1 MLQYIIT
8 SFIALFEPLRDTWI
22 WPGFVEVG
30 KFLGTHLI
38 SGMAPAFFIAG
49 AIAVFLDKQRIT
61 RLMGAKANPLVA
73 YPVAAFSGGILTVC
87 SCGVIPIF
95 TGIMQQGAGIGPA
108 FTFLMASP
116 AVNLI
121 ALSYTYT
128 LLGTKFFV
136 WRAVLVMLSAI
147 GIGVGMKLLCSEV
160 EQPAEAST
168 VIMMEEE
175 SERTDTQLFMFFALL
190 VLIMVTA
197 TGVLDAPI
205 YSGALK
211 IGVTGDL
218 LPRMLTLLAEVAIL
232 VAISVRWFEKYE
244 IKLWLRKSYDLF
256 WIIFP
261 KVAGGIFLCGLL
273 AAAFPLVNF
282 MKFFDSNDFSG
293 NFVASVLGSMMYFGT
308 IVGVTIVSTLK
319 DFGMHAGPAMT
330 LLLSGPAVSL
340 PSIIALA
347 PITGTRKAATF
358 LALVVVFSALS
369 GYIFGMTFEKPM

>member
-1 MLQYIIT
+1 MLQYLTT
-8 SFIALFEPLRDTWI
+8 SLIALFEPLRDTWI
-22 WPGFVEVG
+22 WPGLVEVG

-38 SGMAPAFFIAG
+38 SGMVPAFFIAG

-95 TGIMQQGAGIGPA
+95 TGIMQQGAGVGPA

-128 LLGTKFFV
+128 LLGTKFLV
-136 WRAVLVMLSAI
+136 WRAVLVMISAMAI
-147 GIGVGMKLLCSEV
+147 GFGVRLLCGEN
-160 EQPAEAST
+160 EQPVTASS
-168 VIMMEEE
+168 VIMVEED
-175 SERTDTQLFMFFALL
+175 SGRTDGQLLIFFAML

-197 TGVLDAPI
+197 TGTLDA
-205 YSGALK
+205 ALAAVVAK
-211 IGVTGDL
+211 IGISGEL
-218 LPRMLTLLAEVAIL
+218 LPRLLALLAEIAIL
-232 VAISVRWFEKYE
+232 TAISLRWFEKYE

-256 WIIFP
+256 WLIFP
-261 KVAGGIFLCGLL
+261 KVVGGIFLCGLL
-273 AAAFPLVNF
+273 AVAFPLVNF
-282 MKFFDSNDFSG
+282 MKFFDSNDFGG

-340 PSIIALA
+340 PGIIALV
-347 PITGTRKAATF
+347 PIAGPRKSATF

-369 GYIFGMTFEKPM
+369 GYIFGMTFEPTM